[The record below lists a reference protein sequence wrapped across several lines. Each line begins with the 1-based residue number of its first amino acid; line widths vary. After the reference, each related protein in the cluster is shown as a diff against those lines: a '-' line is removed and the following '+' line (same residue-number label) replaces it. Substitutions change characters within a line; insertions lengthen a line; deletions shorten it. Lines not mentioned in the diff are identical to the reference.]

1 MMRIRPLAAAL
12 AALFTLGLASLVH
25 AQQIQDAEETA
36 AVTGSITSIDLKN
49 STLTVKGPNDDG
61 GTYKVNKDTGIM
73 NGAKKI
79 GLKDLQKGWRVVVN
93 YDTTLKGA
101 NDAKLIEVVETT
113 AAKP

>member
-1 MMRIRPLAAAL
+1 MMRIRPLAVTL
-12 AALFTLGLASLVH
+12 AAIFALGLASLVH

-36 AVTGSITSIDLKN
+36 AVTGSITNIDLKN

-101 NDAKLIEVVETT
+101 SDAKLIEVVETT
-113 AAKP
+113 ATKP

>member
-1 MMRIRPLAAAL
+1 MTRIRPFAIAIAAI
-12 AALFTLGLASLVH
+12 LGLGVAPLVH

-36 AVTGSITSIDLKN
+36 AVTGSITKIDVAN
-49 STLTVKGPNDDG
+49 STLTVDGPNDDG

-101 NDAKLIEVVETT
+101 KDAKLIEVVEV
-113 AAKP
+113 P